1 MLLLLISSFSHK
13 YPHLFTIHQLTDILI
28 VSLFLAVINNP
39 TMSASVQVFVW
50 TYVLI
55 SWGIYLYIGLELL
68 AMDTNLGKLWEVV
81 GCILLSHEE
90 SDKTWQLNNMVT
102 RYVTILGTSRLFSI
116 SDTQYSPSV
125 KWSYKSSDAG
135 FP

>member
-1 MLLLLISSFSHK
+1 M
-13 YPHLFTIHQLTDILI
+13 DILI
-28 VSLFLAVINNP
+28 VSLFLAVINDP

-81 GCILLSHEE
+81 GNSEAWHAAF
-90 SDKTWQLNNMVT
+90 
-102 RYVTILGTSRLFSI
+102 Y
-116 SDTQYSPSV
+116 
-125 KWSYKSSDAG
+125 
-135 FP
+135 

>member
-1 MLLLLISSFSHK
+1 M
-13 YPHLFTIHQLTDILI
+13 DILI

-68 AMDTNLGKLWEVV
+68 AVDTNLGKLWEVV
-81 GCILLSHEE
+81 GNREAWHAAFYWVMKSETRLGNWT
-90 SDKTWQLNNMVT
+90 TW
-102 RYVTILGTSRLFSI
+102 
-116 SDTQYSPSV
+116 
-125 KWSYKSSDAG
+125 
-135 FP
+135 